1 MVKETLEKCERP
13 NSEKKEVI
21 RRKLDIKDEIEKV
34 NNSNYSLKEM
44 VEKQNNKEEASS
56 VQIIC
61 KKLEIEIDLQKEKEY
76 FSLKKDIKRQKSL
89 IETNKGDRKNSEK
102 LCRKIE
108 TKEEVGKV
116 KDMLK
121 PKDNSTLKESLRRK
135 PKVEEEIE
143 QEIVNNEIII
153 V

>member
-1 MVKETLEKCERP
+1 M
-13 NSEKKEVI
+13 
-21 RRKLDIKDEIEKV
+21 
-34 NNSNYSLKEM
+34 
-44 VEKQNNKEEASS
+44 
-56 VQIIC
+56 
-61 KKLEIEIDLQKEKEY
+61 
-76 FSLKKDIKRQKSL
+76 KKDIKRQKSL